1 MVVQRDRS
9 QELYQLFE
17 GVRAARQMYSSTADG
32 VSAKSAVAQ
41 SPMPGALPIAGGG
54 NGSSRNDLQV
64 FNDFAQAF
72 AKEISQVSE
81 NVMRL
86 TKLMQQQTLF
96 DEKGKEIASLTTI
109 VKTALGRLHD
119 DMETLALLKDRAAAA
134 SRNQSSS
141 WIRSDDGN
149 NAAASRHN
157 ETVVDT
163 LRSRL
168 VKTGQQFKTV
178 LQERTKTLKETASR
192 RNQFSSDRPTSFES
206 ALFREQ
212 EGGGGQQELQLT
224 THNSTSQYY
233 KQRYEAVREVEA
245 AVMEV
250 GELFQDFTRLVH
262 EQDEVLVRI
271 DNDVEDSLRNV
282 NAGGNELLRYLS
294 NLSSNR
300 GLIIKILGVLFAFL
314 LFFGFVVVR

>member
-1 MVVQRDRS
+1 MVVQRDRT

-17 GVRAARQMYSSTADG
+17 GVRASRQLNSSA
-32 VSAKSAVAQ
+32 SS
-41 SPMPGALPIAGGG
+41 GALADPLRPTAPTSSAAAG
-54 NGSSRNDLQV
+54 RQDLQV

-96 DEKGKEIASLTTI
+96 DDKSKEIGSLTTI
-109 VKTALGRLHD
+109 VKGSLGRLHD

-134 SRNQSSS
+134 RSSQSSS
-141 WIRSDDGN
+141 WISRDDSSL
-149 NAAASRHN
+149 AAASRHN
-157 ETVVDT
+157 DTVVDT

-178 LQERTKTLKETASR
+178 LQERTKTLKDTASR

-212 EGGGGQQELQLT
+212 DGGQQDMQLT
-224 THNSTSQYY
+224 VHNSASQYY

-282 NAGGNELLRYLS
+282 NAGSNELLRYLS

-300 GLIIKILGVLFAFL
+300 GLIIKILGVLFCFL

>member
-17 GVRAARQMYSSTADG
+17 GVRAARQLHSSDSGSGTPASEG
-32 VSAKSAVAQ
+32 NRSAVG
-41 SPMPGALPIAGGG
+41 SNALTAG
-54 NGSSRNDLQV
+54 RNDLQV

-81 NVMRL
+81 TVMRL

-96 DEKGKEIASLTTI
+96 DEKGKEIGSLTTI
-109 VKTALGRLHD
+109 VKSSLGRLHD
-119 DMETLALLKDRAAAA
+119 DMETLALLKDRAAA
-134 SRNQSSS
+134 SRSNQSSGWMS
-141 WIRSDDGN
+141 RDEGSS
-149 NAAASRHN
+149 AAAVRHN
-157 ETVVDT
+157 DTVVDT

-178 LQERTKTLKETASR
+178 LQERTKSLKETASR

-212 EGGGGQQELQLT
+212 DSGSGQQEMQMT
-224 THNSTSQYY
+224 MHNSASQYY

-282 NAGGNELLRYLS
+282 NAGSNELLRYLS

-300 GLIIKILGVLFAFL
+300 GLVIKILGVLFCFL